1 MAVNTLEN
9 GWIQDVFQFSHEQ
22 YGSYCDAIVLPPEEY
37 NALTADQLAAMK
49 QARFDK
55 WVAHITNASNTPPDE
70 AA

>member
-1 MAVNTLEN
+1 MAVNTLDN

-22 YGSYCDAIVLPPEEY
+22 YGAYCDAIVLPPEEY

-49 QARFDK
+49 QARFDN
-55 WVAHITNASNTPPDE
+55 WVAHITDASNAVPDG